1 MANQVMLFGN
11 LGQDPELRHTPSG
24 ATVATLSLATTESWM
39 GKDGNK
45 QEETQ
50 WHRIILWN
58 KQAEIAGKYLRKGNK
73 VLITGKITS
82 RTYEDKQGATRYVTE
97 IIAKTMEFGGNVQRA
112 EQEPR
117 PQGQGAVPPQ
127 QAQAPQGTANL
138 DDIPF

>member
-1 MANQVMLFGN
+1 MTCVG
-11 LGQDPELRHTPSG
+11 
-24 ATVATLSLATTESWM
+24 
-39 GKDGNK
+39 
-45 QEETQ
+45 
-50 WHRIILWN
+50 
-58 KQAEIAGKYLRKGNK
+58 
-73 VLITGKITS
+73 
-82 RTYEDKQGATRYVTE
+82 TYEDKQGATRYVTE